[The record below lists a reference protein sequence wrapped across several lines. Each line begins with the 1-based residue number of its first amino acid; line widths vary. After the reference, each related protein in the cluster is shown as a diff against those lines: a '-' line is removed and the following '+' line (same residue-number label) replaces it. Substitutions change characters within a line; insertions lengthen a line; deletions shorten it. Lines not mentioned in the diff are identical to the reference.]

1 MWRYFILIFIFFLF
15 QAQAQAQA
23 QSQAQDKLI
32 VTSFYPVYLST
43 LNIVHDI
50 PGIKLINL
58 TKATTGCL
66 HDYQLTPQDMVVLTK
81 ADYFVVNG
89 AGMESFL
96 YKVIKSRK
104 NLLIIEASK
113 GIKLISNEREE
124 NPHVWLSPS
133 LAIAQVK
140 NISQQ
145 LVHVFPEKKDAIE
158 KNAEQ
163 YIVQIRKLRDEMK
176 NQMSGLKNRSFVTF
190 HEAFP
195 YFAQEFD
202 LKISDVIEREP
213 GTEPTSKE
221 LVEIV
226 KKLKKSQSKVIFAEP
241 QYSAKAA
248 HTIAKESGANVYH
261 LDPLVTGPMTK
272 DAYLEG
278 MRKNLQAIKDAL
290 N

>member
-1 MWRYFILIFIFFLF
+1 MWRYLFLIFSFFIF
-15 QAQAQAQA
+15 QAQAQAQTK
-23 QSQAQDKLI
+23 DKLI

-43 LNIVHDI
+43 LNVVHNI

-58 TKATTGCL
+58 TKPTTGCL
-66 HDYQLTPQDMVVLTK
+66 HDYQLTPQDMVVLSR
-81 ADYFVVNG
+81 ADFFVVNG

-96 YKVIKSRK
+96 NKVIKSRK

-113 GIKLISNEREE
+113 GIKLISDERGE
-124 NPHVWLSPS
+124 NPHVWLSPN
-133 LAIAQVK
+133 LAVEQVK

-145 LVHVFPEKKDAIE
+145 LIRFLPEKKDAIE

-176 NQMSGLKNRSFVTF
+176 NEIKGLKNRSFVTF

-213 GTEPTSKE
+213 GTEPSSKE
-221 LVEIV
+221 LVQIV
-226 KKLKKSQSKVIFAEP
+226 RKLKQSQSKVIFAEP

-248 HTIAKESGANVYH
+248 HTIAKESGAKVYH

-278 MRKNLQAIKDAL
+278 MRKNLQVIKQAL